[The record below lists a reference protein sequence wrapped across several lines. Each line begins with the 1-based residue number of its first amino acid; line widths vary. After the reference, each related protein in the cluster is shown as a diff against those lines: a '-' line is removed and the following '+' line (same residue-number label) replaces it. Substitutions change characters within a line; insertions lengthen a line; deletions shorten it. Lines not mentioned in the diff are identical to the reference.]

1 MDKPYGVRLQ
11 AKKRTGGRTWRVG
24 LSRDAI
30 EIEALTEIEA
40 HGLQDFSLR
49 KLATRMGCE
58 PMSLYHHFPSKAHLM
73 DALVD
78 RVMGALPAPR
88 KSLAWRARITALV
101 YEYREMAHRHPAFFH
116 YLALHRLNTPTG
128 LKWLDRTLEAFGSAG
143 LDQEETARLFRIFG
157 YYIVGAALD
166 ETSGYAQGPSARDPV
181 PDEIVT
187 RDYPAVAAA
196 GPYFASSQFDR
207 TFEEGL
213 TILLDGMAARR
224 KRSKP

>member
-1 MDKPYGVRLQ
+1 MQV
-11 AKKRTGGRTWRVG
+11 KKRTTKRAWHAG
-24 LSRDAI
+24 LSKDGI
-30 EIEALTEIEA
+30 EREALVEIEA

-49 KLATRMGCE
+49 KLAARMGCE

-88 KSLAWRARITALV
+88 KNLGWRARITTLV
-101 YEYREMAHRHPAFFH
+101 YEYREMAHRHPAFLH

-128 LKWLDRTLEAFGSAG
+128 LRWLNRTLEAFGSAG
-143 LDQEETARLFRIFG
+143 LGQEETARLFRIFG

-166 ETSGYAQGPSARDPV
+166 ETSGYAKGPSAREPV
-181 PDEIVT
+181 PDAIVM
-187 RDYPAVAAA
+187 RDYPAVVAA

-213 TILLDGMAARR
+213 GILLDGMAARR
-224 KRSKP
+224 KRSKS